1 MFGSDFWIVLR
12 IIVVLA
18 KALLGLQNGD
28 LEDLDKIS
36 KSKTNGYDD
45 VA

>member
-1 MFGSDFWIVLR
+1 MFGADFWFILR

-28 LEDLDKIS
+28 LEELDRIS
-36 KSKTNGYDD
+36 KAKTNG
-45 VA
+45 ASEHT